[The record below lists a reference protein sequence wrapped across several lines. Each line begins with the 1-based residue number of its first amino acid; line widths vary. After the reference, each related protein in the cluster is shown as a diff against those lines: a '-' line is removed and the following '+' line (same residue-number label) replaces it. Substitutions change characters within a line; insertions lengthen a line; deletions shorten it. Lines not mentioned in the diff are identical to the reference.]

1 MIDLD
6 IPSTTNPHTFLHW
19 MQTDLTPATASST
32 MTTVNGT
39 LTGFTL
45 TNAKNT
51 TAIVAYTQPGPPAQN
66 PLSHRYT
73 EILVD
78 TSSLS
83 AAGLTALKTAAATRV
98 GFDINTTLKA
108 AGLSNNV
115 VAGNSFNVSNPGPAT
130 NGNAAAAASGST
142 TGKGGN
148 KTKTKTGAGGKNTAA
163 AAAANS
169 GANKPAGN
177 KATATGA
184 RASKATS
191 LRASG
196 TAVNSNLT
204 SSGASKGGNSTGT
217 VTTSGAAGGYL
228 VFPATLFLGAMGAFW
243 WAL

>member
-148 KTKTKTGAGGKNTAA
+148 KTKTGAGGKNT

-196 TAVNSNLT
+196 TAVKSNLT
-204 SSGASKGGNSTGT
+204 NSGASKGGNSTGT

-228 VFPATLFLGAMGAFW
+228 VLPATLFLGAMGAFW